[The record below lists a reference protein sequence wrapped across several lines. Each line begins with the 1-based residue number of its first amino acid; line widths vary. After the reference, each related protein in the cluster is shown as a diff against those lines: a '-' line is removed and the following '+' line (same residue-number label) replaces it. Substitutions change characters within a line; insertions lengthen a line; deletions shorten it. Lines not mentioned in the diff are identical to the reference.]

1 MCLLFSIY
9 TFLIHNLLFVSL
21 EGQPGVGSIL
31 QSIEAH
37 FCHKR
42 EKKMLDNSGQKKKKS
57 LNYEKV
63 KIMKH
68 ITSIFYNYYI

>member
-42 EKKMLDNSGQKKKKS
+42 EKKMLDNSGQKKIKKKFKLRKS
-57 LNYEKV
+57 QNYETYHV
-63 KIMKH
+63 N
-68 ITSIFYNYYI
+68 FL